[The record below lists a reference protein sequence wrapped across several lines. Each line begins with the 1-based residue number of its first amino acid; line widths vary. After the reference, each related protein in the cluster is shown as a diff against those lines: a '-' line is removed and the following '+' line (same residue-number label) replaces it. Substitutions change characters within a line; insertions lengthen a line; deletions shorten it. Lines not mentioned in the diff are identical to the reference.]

1 MSRGSTGGKPDPA
14 LAGLERI
21 YPVSRETLAAFET
34 YRSLLATWQAKTNLV
49 APGTLEDFWQRH
61 IGDSLQALALF
72 PQTRCWMDLGSGG
85 GFPGMVIAIANA
97 GHADRRHDLVES
109 NHKKC
114 AFLRAVTRETG
125 AHALVENERIES
137 AAKRYAAA
145 SLLPDMVTARALA
158 PLSRLLEL
166 AEPLL
171 AAGAVGLF
179 HKGRDFAREVEDCR
193 GLWQF
198 DLVIHESRIEAGS
211 VLLELR
217 NPVRDK
223 ARNREES

>member
-1 MSRGSTGGKPDPA
+1 MSGRGNRHQLEIVIP
-14 LAGLERI
+14 LIERI
-21 YPVSRETLAAFET
+21 YPVSRETFSAFET
-34 YRSLLATWQAKTNLV
+34 YRALLESWQAKTNLV
-49 APGTLEDFWQRH
+49 APGTLDDFWSRH
-61 IGDSLQALALF
+61 VCDSLQALALF
-72 PQTRCWMDLGSGG
+72 SEAKSWMDLGSGA
-85 GFPGMVIAIANA
+85 GFPGLAIAIANR
-97 GHADRRHDLVES
+97 DRPERRHVLVES

-125 AHALVENERIES
+125 AHALVKNERIES
-137 AAKRYAAA
+137 AAKRYAAE